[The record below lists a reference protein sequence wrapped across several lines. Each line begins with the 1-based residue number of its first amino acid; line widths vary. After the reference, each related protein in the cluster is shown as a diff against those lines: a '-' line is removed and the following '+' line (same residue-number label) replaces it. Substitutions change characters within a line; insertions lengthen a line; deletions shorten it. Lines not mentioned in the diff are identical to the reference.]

1 MVAMKLA
8 RGVGLILLAGA
19 LSGCISTFGPEARN
33 GITFYCP
40 GVANAD
46 MGDAGIRAGL
56 EQAGYRGQVARMTW
70 SVSFNPVIDQTVR
83 IIAQQGG
90 KRLADYIQ
98 EYIDQYP
105 GRPVNVVG
113 LSAGTGVVIWALE
126 ALKPQYTVD
135 DVVLISSSLSHDYD
149 VSRAL
154 PRVQG
159 RIYNYYSTTDAVLA
173 GPMKVF
179 GSIDGVFLQDAAGAV
194 GLRVP
199 PGSDGRIVNIAWRS
213 EFEQFGYY
221 GGHGDG
227 TSAEFVRYEI
237 APHLV
242 NLADTRPETAL
253 ARQTAIAPPRAHPD

>member
-1 MVAMKLA
+1 MRRRL
-8 RGVGLILLAGA
+8 GVSITLLAGA
-19 LSGCISTFGPEARN
+19 LSGCVSAFGPEAQN

-46 MGDAGIRAGL
+46 LGDAGIRAGL

-98 EYIDQYP
+98 EYIDKYP

-113 LSAGTGVVIWALE
+113 LSAGTGVAIWALE
-126 ALKPQYTVD
+126 ALKPQYQVD
-135 DVVLISSSLSHDYD
+135 NVVLISSSLSHDYD

-159 RIYNYYSTTDAVLA
+159 RIYNYYSPTDAVLA

-179 GSIDGVFLQDAAGAV
+179 GTIDGVFLQDAAGAV

-199 PGSDGRIVNIAWRS
+199 PGADGRIVNIAWRS
-213 EFEQFGYY
+213 EFEKFGYY

-242 NLADTRPETAL
+242 SPSDIRPETAL
-253 ARQTAIAPPRAHPD
+253 ARQTAIAPPHAHPD